1 MQADHDVVIVGGS
14 IAGLTAATFYAR
26 RGARV
31 AVLEKSPDPDHYK
44 VMCTHFIQPSAVPTM
59 ERLGIVPELEALGAQ
74 RCGTDAWSR
83 YGWHR
88 DEEEAKPINALRP
101 LSIRRQVLD
110 PVLRRTAAAE
120 PNVTYLGG
128 ETVTD
133 LVWDGDRVAG
143 VVARGRD
150 RRERTL
156 RAKLVVAADGRDGRM
171 GRLAR
176 VPARVS
182 PNNRF
187 AYMGYFAGLPQTG
200 SARSKIWFLD
210 PQMGYI
216 FRNDDGLSVVAAFVT
231 KDQLP
236 AWKRDPKAAFTRHVE
251 ALPDEPPLVS
261 EATLVDDKLY
271 GKLDMPN
278 RRRPAAARGM
288 AFAGDAATSADPL
301 FGIGC
306 GWAFESAEWLVQ
318 ETARAVL
325 GEEPLNRA
333 LARYARRH
341 AAWFGPHHWLVSD
354 FATGRP
360 FSPVEKLLFKAIP
373 HDEVTAE
380 RFRAL
385 AERRVP
391 AASVMKPTTLARA
404 ARVAAR
410 A

>member
-14 IAGLTAATFYAR
+14 IAGLTAAIFYAR

-74 RCGTDAWSR
+74 RCGLDTWTR
-83 YGWHR
+83 YGWLR
-88 DEEEAKPINALRP
+88 DDDEAKPLNALRP
-101 LSIRRQVLD
+101 LSIRRRVLD
-110 PVLRRTAAAE
+110 PVLRRAAAAE

-133 LVWDGDRVAG
+133 VVWDGDRVAG

-150 RRERTL
+150 RAERTL
-156 RAKLVVAADGRDGRM
+156 RATLVVGADGRDGRA
-171 GRLAR
+171 GRLAG

-187 AYMGYFAGLPQTG
+187 AYMGYYEGLPDAG
-200 SARSKIWFLD
+200 PRRSKIWFLD
-210 PQMGYI
+210 PDMGYV
-216 FRNDDGLSVVAAFVT
+216 FRNDDGLSIVAAFVT
-231 KDQLP
+231 KEQLP
-236 AWKRDPKAAFTRHVE
+236 AWRKDAKAAFTRHVE
-251 ALPDEPPLVS
+251 SLPGEPPQVS
-261 EATLVDDKLY
+261 EATLVDDRLY

-306 GWAFESAEWLVQ
+306 GWAFESAEWLVE
-318 ETARAVL
+318 ETARGVL
-325 GEEPLNRA
+325 GEEPLERG
-333 LARYARRH
+333 LRRYARRH
-341 AAWFGPHHWLVSD
+341 AAWFGPHHWLISD

-360 FSPVEKLLFKAIP
+360 FSPVEKLLFRAAP
-373 HDEVTAE
+373 HDPVTAE

-385 AERRVP
+385 GERRAP
-391 AASVMKPTTLARA
+391 AVSVMKPTVLARA
-404 ARVAAR
+404 ARVAAS

>member
-14 IAGLTAATFYAR
+14 IAGLTAAIFYAR

-74 RCGTDAWSR
+74 RCGMDAWSR
-83 YGWHR
+83 YGWQR
-88 DEEEAKPINALRP
+88 DEDEAKPINALRP
-101 LSIRRQVLD
+101 LSIRRRVLD
-110 PVLRRTAAAE
+110 PVLRRAAAAE

-133 LVWDGDRVAG
+133 VIWDGERVAG

-150 RRERTL
+150 RSERTL
-156 RAKLVVAADGRDGRM
+156 RAKLVVAADGRDGST

-187 AYMGYFAGLPQTG
+187 AYMGYYEGLPQAG
-200 SARSKIWFLD
+200 PARSKIWFLD
-210 PQMGYI
+210 PQMGYV
-216 FRNDDGLSVVAAFVT
+216 FRNDEGLSIVAAFVT

-236 AWKRDPKAAFTRHVE
+236 AWKRDPKAAFARHVE

-261 EATLVDDKLY
+261 EATLVDDKLL

-278 RRRPAAARGM
+278 KRRPAAARGM
-288 AFAGDAATSADPL
+288 AFVGDAATSADPL

-318 ETARAVL
+318 ETARGVL
-325 GEEPLNRA
+325 GEEPLERG
-333 LARYARRH
+333 LRRYARRH
-341 AAWFGPHHWLVSD
+341 AAWFGPHHWLISD

-373 HDEVTAE
+373 HDPVTAE

-385 AERRVP
+385 AERRAP
-391 AASVMKPTTLARA
+391 AASVMKPTVLARA
-404 ARVAAR
+404 ARVAAGV
-410 A
+410 